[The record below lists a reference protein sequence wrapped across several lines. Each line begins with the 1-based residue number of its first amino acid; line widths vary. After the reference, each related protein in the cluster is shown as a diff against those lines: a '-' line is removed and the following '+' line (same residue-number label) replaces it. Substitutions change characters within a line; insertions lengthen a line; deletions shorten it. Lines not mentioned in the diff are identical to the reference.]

1 MKTVSNEYIKTMK
14 NRRDFY
20 AVAEITFQDGTKK
33 TLGKK
38 DFTISGNSVVQS
50 AGSTTFP
57 LGMVVPRT
65 VNICLMNDDDR
76 WSEYDFYG
84 AKIFLRTKY
93 DLDSGLTESINV
105 GNFTVITPE
114 SYGTTIQITAT
125 DDSYRLDKDY
135 ATNIRYPTT
144 MLTAVQDSCRTC
156 GVTLFSTVFTNNGY
170 EIQQKP
176 ENLTHRQFIGMCAMI
191 AGGNAFFD
199 EYNRLVIQTYDFSEF
214 ERTGLDGG
222 YFDELNT
229 TRYQSGDSADGGSFN
244 PWNTGDVFDGG
255 NFRDM
260 KNIHFLQTFKSGLK
274 IGTDDVV
281 ITGVKLTKDKE
292 EWIYGSEGYV
302 LSMENQLAAGKEEET
317 VALIGELIVGLQFR
331 PFTGDSV
338 AYPLADFMD
347 LAILIDRNGNVY
359 KTVITDIDFQY
370 YGFTTLKCSADSPIR
385 NSSKYYGNEVKAIVL
400 ARQEAEKEI
409 SDYDKTVQDMTAM
422 ISQGFGL
429 FFTKELQED
438 GSYKS
443 YMHDKPTLAES
454 SYIVTNTSN
463 GLLVSSNGGTSWA
476 VDKNGN
482 ALFNVITTHGL
493 NAGWII
499 TGRVSSED
507 GSVYFD
513 LDKNELACNKMI
525 SSPDSKNFRT
535 ILDITPGEN
544 LLFGGSNTLKLYRD
558 QTAKQMIEIGVY
570 GDGVSTIASTKT
582 LFISVGDMDVFIDM
596 DTNGIAF
603 FGNTGVTGSFNA
615 TKNISTDLN
624 IYASGDI
631 SATGDISASGT
642 ITAINNIESD
652 KSIRADRGIQTQGTL
667 YVNGRS
673 TFIQTVELRDV
684 SGSKPSLIVAGNLT
698 VRGTKNR
705 SVKTENYADR
715 LLYCYEMPSPMF
727 GDIGEGMT
735 DENGECVIS
744 LDDIFSETITTN
756 VEYQVFLQKEGQG
769 DIWVSKKTNLYF
781 LVKGTKYLKFAWEI
795 KAKQS
800 NYGYARLE
808 RFEDVEDAEPVD
820 YEHQYMIEIEQLL
833 KEREELMYETA

>member
-33 TLGKK
+33 TLEKK

-57 LGMVVPRT
+57 LGMVVPRI

-84 AKIFLRTKY
+84 TKIFLRTKY
-93 DLDSGLTESINV
+93 DLDSGLTEPINV

-125 DDSYRLDKDY
+125 DDSYKLDKDY
-135 ATNIRYPTT
+135 TTNIRYPTT
-144 MLTAVQDSCRTC
+144 LLTAVQDSCRTC

-222 YFDELNT
+222 YFDKLNA
-229 TRYQSGDSADGGSFN
+229 TRYQSGDNADGGSFN

-292 EWIYGSEGYV
+292 EWLYGSEGYV

-370 YGFTTLKCSADSPIR
+370 FGFTTLKCSADSPIR

-493 NAGWII
+493 NADWII
-499 TGRVSSED
+499 TGIIRSKD

-513 LDKNELACNKMI
+513 LDNNELVCNKMI
-525 SSPDSKNFRT
+525 NTNAPNNQSRTVADITYIPPSGVSLGSTAKLRIYPEGYPDVATTISSNQYRKGTIYNPKNLEFIAGSASFSMGNDDGSVLSDILTVEGEINAENGLAVNHIRALDAVVDIGSDLNMLGTRSIVNFRAKTSFRIPSNVTCDIYSDVDFHNYTIKNFKLSNLAANIDFRNYT
-535 ILDITPGEN
+535 ASNIKISNLVSINGYTPYSGNFPVVTKIEN
-544 LLFGGSNTLKLYRD
+544 
-558 QTAKQMIEIGVY
+558 V
-570 GDGVSTIASTKT
+570 GDGTIRWYNS
-582 LFISVGDMDVFIDM
+582 SVTVK
-596 DTNGIAF
+596 NGI
-603 FGNTGVTGSFNA
+603 
-615 TKNISTDLN
+615 
-624 IYASGDI
+624 
-631 SATGDISASGT
+631 
-642 ITAINNIESD
+642 ITAAPA
-652 KSIRADRGIQTQGTL
+652 SI
-667 YVNGRS
+667 
-673 TFIQTVELRDV
+673 
-684 SGSKPSLIVAGNLT
+684 
-698 VRGTKNR
+698 
-705 SVKTENYADR
+705 
-715 LLYCYEMPSPMF
+715 
-727 GDIGEGMT
+727 
-735 DENGECVIS
+735 
-744 LDDIFSETITTN
+744 
-756 VEYQVFLQKEGQG
+756 
-769 DIWVSKKTNLYF
+769 
-781 LVKGTKYLKFAWEI
+781 
-795 KAKQS
+795 
-800 NYGYARLE
+800 
-808 RFEDVEDAEPVD
+808 
-820 YEHQYMIEIEQLL
+820 
-833 KEREELMYETA
+833 

>member
-20 AVAEITFQDGTKK
+20 AAAEITFQDGTKK
-33 TLGKK
+33 TLEKK

-57 LGMVVPRT
+57 LGMVVPRI

-125 DDSYRLDKDY
+125 DDSYKLDKDY
-135 ATNIRYPTT
+135 TTNIRYPTT

-199 EYNRLVIQTYDFSEF
+199 EYNRLIIQSYDFSEF
-214 ERTGLDGG
+214 EHAGLDGG
-222 YFDELNT
+222 YFDKLNA

-317 VALIGELIVGLQFR
+317 VAIIGELIVGLQFR

-493 NAGWII
+493 NAGWIV
-499 TGRVSSED
+499 TGRVSSKD

-513 LDKNELACNKMI
+513 LDKSELVCNKMI
-525 SSPDSKNFRT
+525 SSVEKNGGR
-535 ILDITPGEN
+535 IVADISPGDN
-544 LLFGGSNTLKLYRD
+544 LIYAQTDVLKVYS
-558 QTAKQMIEIGVY
+558 TKSPSVSIEIGTDSNGNGTVGAVKRLTLATSDGNGSIGITGY
-570 GDGVSTIASTKT
+570 GIYLDGFVDITESLTIG
-582 LFISVGDMDVFIDM
+582 GDVAVD
-596 DTNGIAF
+596 GE
-603 FGNTGVTGSFNA
+603 
-615 TKNISTDLN
+615 TDLN
-624 IYASGDI
+624 GNVDIAGKLTSSYGSLRVENDINLMGNSIVNFRAKNNFTIPNNVTCNVHSNVDFHNFTISNFKLSNLASNVDFKNYTASNMQLNNLVSINGYRTYSGNFPVVTKIENVGD
-631 SATGDISASGT
+631 GT
-642 ITAINNIESD
+642 IRWYNS
-652 KSIRADRGIQTQGTL
+652 S
-667 YVNGRS
+667 V
-673 TFIQTVELRDV
+673 
-684 SGSKPSLIVAGNLT
+684 T
-698 VRGTKNR
+698 VR
-705 SVKTENYADR
+705 
-715 LLYCYEMPSPMF
+715 
-727 GDIGEGMT
+727 
-735 DENGECVIS
+735 NGI
-744 LDDIFSETITTN
+744 ITAAPA
-756 VEYQVFLQKEGQG
+756 
-769 DIWVSKKTNLYF
+769 S
-781 LVKGTKYLKFAWEI
+781 
-795 KAKQS
+795 S
-800 NYGYARLE
+800 
-808 RFEDVEDAEPVD
+808 
-820 YEHQYMIEIEQLL
+820 
-833 KEREELMYETA
+833 

>member
-1 MKTVSNEYIKTMK
+1 MRTVSNEYIKTMK

-33 TLGKK
+33 TLEKK

-93 DLDSGLTESINV
+93 DLDSSLTESINV

-125 DDSYRLDKDY
+125 DDSYKLDKDY
-135 ATNIRYPTT
+135 TTNIRYPTT

-199 EYNRLVIQTYDFSEF
+199 EYNRLIIQSYDFSEF
-214 ERTGLDGG
+214 EHAGLDGG
-222 YFDELNT
+222 YFDKLNA

-244 PWNTGDVFDGG
+244 PWNTGDAFDGG

-292 EWIYGSEGYV
+292 EWLYGSEGYV

-317 VALIGELIVGLQFR
+317 VAIIGELIVGLQFR

-482 ALFNVITTHGL
+482 ALFNVITAHGL
-493 NAGWII
+493 NADWII
-499 TGRVSSED
+499 TGIIRSKD

-513 LDKNELACNKMI
+513 LDKSELVCNKMI
-525 SSPDSKNFRT
+525 SSVERSGGRVVA
-535 ILDITPGEN
+535 DISPGEN
-544 LLFGGSNTLKLYRD
+544 LIYSNTDVLKVYSTKSPNILV
-558 QTAKQMIEIGVY
+558 EIGTSKE
-570 GDGVSTIASTKT
+570 GTGVIGATKSLVLAT
-582 LFISVGDMDVFIDM
+582 SD
-596 DTNGIAF
+596 GIADIRITGYAIDLDGYVDISKDLTIG
-603 FGNTGVTGSFNA
+603 GNIAVDGT
-615 TKNISTDLN
+615 TDLN
-624 IYASGDI
+624 GNVDIAGKLTSSYGSLRVENDINLMGNSIVNFRAKTKFTIPNGVTCDIYSDVDFNNYSIKNAYIDGLRVKNSFNIPNNVTCNIYSNVDFHNFTISNFKLSNLASNIDFKNYTASNIKISNLI
-631 SATGDISASGT
+631 SANGYTTFTGDIPIVTKIVGDGQGGLDSWYNST
-642 ITAINNIESD
+642 ITVKNGIITSAP
-652 KSIRADRGIQTQGTL
+652 RA
-667 YVNGRS
+667 
-673 TFIQTVELRDV
+673 
-684 SGSKPSLIVAGNLT
+684 
-698 VRGTKNR
+698 
-705 SVKTENYADR
+705 
-715 LLYCYEMPSPMF
+715 
-727 GDIGEGMT
+727 
-735 DENGECVIS
+735 
-744 LDDIFSETITTN
+744 
-756 VEYQVFLQKEGQG
+756 
-769 DIWVSKKTNLYF
+769 
-781 LVKGTKYLKFAWEI
+781 
-795 KAKQS
+795 
-800 NYGYARLE
+800 
-808 RFEDVEDAEPVD
+808 
-820 YEHQYMIEIEQLL
+820 
-833 KEREELMYETA
+833 

>member
-1 MKTVSNEYIKTMK
+1 MRNVSNEYIKTMK

-93 DLDSGLTESINV
+93 DLDSGLTEPINV

-125 DDSYRLDKDY
+125 DDSYKLDKDY
-135 ATNIRYPTT
+135 TTNIRYPTT
-144 MLTAVQDSCRTC
+144 LLTAVQDSCRTC

-222 YFDELNT
+222 YFDKLSG
-229 TRYQSGDSADGGSFN
+229 TRYQSGDNADGGSFN

-443 YMHDKPTLAES
+443 YMHDKPTMAES
-454 SYIVTNTSN
+454 SYIVTSTSN
-463 GLLVSSNGGTSWA
+463 GLLVSNNGGTSWA

-493 NAGWII
+493 NAGWIV

-570 GDGVSTIASTKT
+570 GDGVSTIATMKK
-582 LFISVGDMDVFIDM
+582 LFISVGNMEVYIDM
-596 DTNGIAF
+596 DTDGVAI
-603 FGNTGVTGSFNA
+603 FGDTGVTGSFYA
-615 TKNISTDLN
+615 TGNISTDLN
-624 IYASGDI
+624 V
-631 SATGDISASGT
+631 SATGNISAKGT

-652 KSIRADRGIQTQGTL
+652 KMVRADRGFQTQGTL

-673 TFIQTVELRDV
+673 TFIQNMELRDV
-684 SGSKPSLIVAGNLT
+684 SGSKPSISVAGNLT
-698 VRGTKNR
+698 VKGTKNR
-705 SVKTENYADR
+705 SVKTENYDDR

-727 GDIGEGMT
+727 GDIGEGIT
-735 DENGECVIS
+735 DESGECIIS
-744 LDDIFSETITTN
+744 LDDIFSETIKTN
-756 VEYQVFLQKEGQG
+756 IEYQVFLQKEGPG
-769 DIWVSKKTNLYF
+769 DLWVSEKNGLYF
-781 LVKGTKYLKFAWEI
+781 VVNGTKNLKFAWEI
-795 KAKQS
+795 KAKQME
-800 NYGYARLE
+800 YEYARLE
-808 RFEDVEDAEPVD
+808 RFENDEDAGHVD
-820 YEHQYMIEIEQLL
+820 YESQYMVEVEQLL
-833 KEREELMYETA
+833 KEREELIYETA

>member
-33 TLGKK
+33 TLEKK

-65 VNICLMNDDDR
+65 VNICLMNGDDR

-84 AKIFLRTKY
+84 AKILLRTKY

-125 DDSYRLDKDY
+125 DDSYKLDKDY
-135 ATNIRYPTT
+135 TTNIRYPTT
-144 MLTAVQDSCRTC
+144 LLTAVQDSCRTC

-199 EYNRLVIQTYDFSEF
+199 EYNRLIIQSYDFSEF
-214 ERTGLDGG
+214 EHAGLDGG
-222 YFDELNT
+222 YFDKLNA

-244 PWNTGDVFDGG
+244 PWNAGDVFDGG

-292 EWIYGSEGYV
+292 EWLYGSEGYV

-317 VALIGELIVGLQFR
+317 VAIIGELIVGLQFR

-347 LAILIDRNGNVY
+347 LAILIDRKGNVY

-443 YMHDKPTLAES
+443 YMHDKPTMAES
-454 SYIVTNTSN
+454 SYIVTSTSN
-463 GLLVSSNGGTSWA
+463 GVLVSSNGGTSWA

-493 NAGWII
+493 NADWII
-499 TGRVSSED
+499 TGIIRSKD

-513 LDKNELACNKMI
+513 LDKNELVCNKMI
-525 SSPDSKNFRT
+525 NTNAPDDRARTVADITYIPPSGVSLGSTAQLRIYPEGYSSVATTISSNQYKKGTIYNPGNLEFIAGNSSFSMGNDAGSVLSDSLTVEGELVVGNGLTVEYIKSSDGTIDIGSDLNLQGTKSISNFRAKTSFT
-535 ILDITPGEN
+535 IPNNVKCDVYSNIDFHNFTISNFKLSNLAGSVDFKNYTASNIKLSNLVSINGYTPYSGNFPVVTKIEN
-544 LLFGGSNTLKLYRD
+544 
-558 QTAKQMIEIGVY
+558 V
-570 GDGVSTIASTKT
+570 GDGTIRWYNS
-582 LFISVGDMDVFIDM
+582 SVTVK
-596 DTNGIAF
+596 NGI
-603 FGNTGVTGSFNA
+603 
-615 TKNISTDLN
+615 
-624 IYASGDI
+624 
-631 SATGDISASGT
+631 
-642 ITAINNIESD
+642 ITA
-652 KSIRADRGIQTQGTL
+652 A
-667 YVNGRS
+667 
-673 TFIQTVELRDV
+673 
-684 SGSKPSLIVAGNLT
+684 PASL
-698 VRGTKNR
+698 
-705 SVKTENYADR
+705 
-715 LLYCYEMPSPMF
+715 
-727 GDIGEGMT
+727 
-735 DENGECVIS
+735 
-744 LDDIFSETITTN
+744 
-756 VEYQVFLQKEGQG
+756 
-769 DIWVSKKTNLYF
+769 
-781 LVKGTKYLKFAWEI
+781 
-795 KAKQS
+795 
-800 NYGYARLE
+800 
-808 RFEDVEDAEPVD
+808 
-820 YEHQYMIEIEQLL
+820 
-833 KEREELMYETA
+833 

>member
-1 MKTVSNEYIKTMK
+1 MRTVSNEYIKMMK

-33 TLGKK
+33 TLEKK

-93 DLDSGLTESINV
+93 DLDSSLTESINV

-125 DDSYRLDKDY
+125 DDSYKLDKDY
-135 ATNIRYPTT
+135 TTNIRYPTT

-199 EYNRLVIQTYDFSEF
+199 EYNRLIIQSYDFSEF
-214 ERTGLDGG
+214 EHAGLDGG
-222 YFDELNT
+222 YFDKLNA

-244 PWNTGDVFDGG
+244 PWNTGDAFDGG

-292 EWIYGSEGYV
+292 EWLYGSEGYV

-317 VALIGELIVGLQFR
+317 VAIIGELIVGLQFR

-370 YGFTTLKCSADSPIR
+370 FGFTTLKCSADSPIR

-482 ALFNVITTHGL
+482 ALFNVITAHGL
-493 NAGWII
+493 NADWII
-499 TGRVSSED
+499 TGIIRSKD

-513 LDKNELACNKMI
+513 LDKSELVCNKMI
-525 SSPDSKNFRT
+525 SSVERSGGRVVA
-535 ILDITPGEN
+535 DISPGEN
-544 LLFGGSNTLKLYRD
+544 LIYSNTDVLKVYSTKSPNILV
-558 QTAKQMIEIGVY
+558 EIGTSKEGTGVI
-570 GDGVSTIASTKT
+570 GATKSLVLATSDGVADIRITGYAIDLDGYVDISKDLTI
-582 LFISVGDMDVFIDM
+582 GG
-596 DTNGIAF
+596 NIAVD
-603 FGNTGVTGSFNA
+603 GT
-615 TKNISTDLN
+615 TDLN
-624 IYASGDI
+624 GNVDIAGKLTSSYGSLRVENDINLMGNSIVNFRAKTKFTIPNGVTCDIYSDVDFNNYSIKNAYIDGLRVKNSFNIPNNVTCNIYSNVDFHNFTISNFKLSNLASNIDFKNYTASNIKISNLI
-631 SATGDISASGT
+631 SANGYTTFTGDIPIVTKIVGDGQGGLDSWYNST
-642 ITAINNIESD
+642 ITVKNGIITSAP
-652 KSIRADRGIQTQGTL
+652 RA
-667 YVNGRS
+667 
-673 TFIQTVELRDV
+673 
-684 SGSKPSLIVAGNLT
+684 
-698 VRGTKNR
+698 
-705 SVKTENYADR
+705 
-715 LLYCYEMPSPMF
+715 
-727 GDIGEGMT
+727 
-735 DENGECVIS
+735 
-744 LDDIFSETITTN
+744 
-756 VEYQVFLQKEGQG
+756 
-769 DIWVSKKTNLYF
+769 
-781 LVKGTKYLKFAWEI
+781 
-795 KAKQS
+795 
-800 NYGYARLE
+800 
-808 RFEDVEDAEPVD
+808 
-820 YEHQYMIEIEQLL
+820 
-833 KEREELMYETA
+833 

>member
-33 TLGKK
+33 TLEKK

-57 LGMVVPRT
+57 LGMVVPRI

-93 DLDSGLTESINV
+93 DLDSGLTELINV

-125 DDSYRLDKDY
+125 DDSYKLDKDY
-135 ATNIRYPTT
+135 TTNIRYPTT
-144 MLTAVQDSCRTC
+144 LLTAVQDSCRTC

-222 YFDELNT
+222 YFDKLNA
-229 TRYQSGDSADGGSFN
+229 TRYQSGNSADGGSFN

-302 LSMENQLAAGKEEET
+302 LSMENQLAVGKEEET

-370 YGFTTLKCSADSPIR
+370 FGFTTLKCSADSPIR

-443 YMHDKPTLAES
+443 YMHDKPTMAES
-454 SYIVTNTSN
+454 SYIVTSTSN
-463 GLLVSSNGGTSWA
+463 GLLVSNNGGTSWA

-493 NAGWII
+493 NADWLI
-499 TGRVSSED
+499 TGIIRSKD

-513 LDKNELACNKMI
+513 LDKSELVCNKMI
-525 SSPDSKNFRT
+525 SSTEKDGGRVVADISQSENSVYIQSDVLKVYSTKYPDVTLEIGTNSNGNGIVGGKKSL
-535 ILDITPGEN
+535 ILTTSDGDADIDITGYAIHLNGQVDVTES
-544 LLFGGSNTLKLYRD
+544 LTVGTDL
-558 QTAKQMIEIGVY
+558 AV
-570 GDGVSTIASTKT
+570 DGA
-582 LFISVGDMDVFIDM
+582 
-596 DTNGIAF
+596 
-603 FGNTGVTGSFNA
+603 
-615 TKNISTDLN
+615 TDLN
-624 IYASGDI
+624 GNVDIAGMLTSSYGALRINDDVNLMGNSIVNFRAKTKFTIPNNVTCDIYSNVDFHNYTI
-631 SATGDISASGT
+631 SNFRLSNLAANIDFKRYTALNIQLNNLISINGYTTFTGT
-642 ITAINNIESD
+642 IPIVTKVVGD
-652 KSIRADRGIQTQGTL
+652 GQG
-667 YVNGRS
+667 G
-673 TFIQTVELRDV
+673 
-684 SGSKPSLIVAGNLT
+684 LISWTN
-698 VRGTKNR
+698 
-705 SVKTENYADR
+705 S
-715 LLYCYEMPSPMF
+715 
-727 GDIGEGMT
+727 
-735 DENGECVIS
+735 
-744 LDDIFSETITTN
+744 TIT
-756 VEYQVFLQKEGQG
+756 
-769 DIWVSKKTNLYF
+769 
-781 LVKGTKYLKFAWEI
+781 VKNGIITSAPT
-795 KAKQS
+795 S
-800 NYGYARLE
+800 
-808 RFEDVEDAEPVD
+808 
-820 YEHQYMIEIEQLL
+820 
-833 KEREELMYETA
+833 

>member
-65 VNICLMNDDDR
+65 VNICLMNGDDR

-84 AKIFLRTKY
+84 ARILLRTKY

-125 DDSYRLDKDY
+125 DDSYKLDKDY
-135 ATNIRYPTT
+135 TTNIRYPTT

-170 EIQQKP
+170 VIQQKP
-176 ENLTHRQFIGMCAMI
+176 ENLTHRQFIGLCAMI

-229 TRYQSGDSADGGSFN
+229 TRYQSGDSADGGGFN

-292 EWIYGSEGYV
+292 EWLYGSEGYV

-317 VALIGELIVGLQFR
+317 VAIIGELIVGLQFR

-493 NAGWII
+493 NAGWIV
-499 TGRVSSED
+499 TGRVSSKD

-513 LDKNELACNKMI
+513 LDKSELVCNKMI
-525 SSPDSKNFRT
+525 SSVEKNRGR
-535 ILDITPGEN
+535 IVADISPGDN
-544 LLFGGSNTLKLYRD
+544 LIYAQTDVLKVYS
-558 QTAKQMIEIGVY
+558 TKSPSVSIEIGTDSNGNGTVGALKRLVLATSD
-570 GDGVSTIASTKT
+570 GDASIDITGYAIYLDGYVDITESLTIG
-582 LFISVGDMDVFIDM
+582 GDVAVD
-596 DTNGIAF
+596 GA
-603 FGNTGVTGSFNA
+603 
-615 TKNISTDLN
+615 TDLN
-624 IYASGDI
+624 GNVDIAGKLTSSYGSLRVENDINLMGNSIVNFRAKTKFTIPNGVTCDIYSDVDFHNYSIKNAYIDGLRVKNSFNIPNNVTCNIYSNVDFHNFTISNFKLSNLASNIDFKNYTASNIKLSNLASINGYTPYSGNFPVVTKIENVGD
-631 SATGDISASGT
+631 GT
-642 ITAINNIESD
+642 IRWYSSSVTVKNGIITA
-652 KSIRADRGIQTQGTL
+652 A
-667 YVNGRS
+667 
-673 TFIQTVELRDV
+673 
-684 SGSKPSLIVAGNLT
+684 PASL
-698 VRGTKNR
+698 
-705 SVKTENYADR
+705 
-715 LLYCYEMPSPMF
+715 
-727 GDIGEGMT
+727 
-735 DENGECVIS
+735 
-744 LDDIFSETITTN
+744 
-756 VEYQVFLQKEGQG
+756 
-769 DIWVSKKTNLYF
+769 
-781 LVKGTKYLKFAWEI
+781 
-795 KAKQS
+795 
-800 NYGYARLE
+800 
-808 RFEDVEDAEPVD
+808 
-820 YEHQYMIEIEQLL
+820 
-833 KEREELMYETA
+833 